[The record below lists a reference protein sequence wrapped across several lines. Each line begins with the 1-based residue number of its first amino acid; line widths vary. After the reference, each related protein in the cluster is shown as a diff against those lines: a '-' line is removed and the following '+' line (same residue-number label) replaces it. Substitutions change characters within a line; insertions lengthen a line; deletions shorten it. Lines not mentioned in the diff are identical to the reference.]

1 MVSTSNLGSWDG
13 QWTYYQILQYWTE
26 ETIVGICL
34 ERIPQLIILL
44 ASSRCEMSIGKA
56 SAGIWSRAIREIGVR
71 DDFTHDFKCII
82 SMSDYEKI
90 FCKQYVWSYE
100 LNIIKAQFTNYTFFI
115 IFPDAGDQ
123 LTQTQLIIFI
133 VAWSFLSMFFIFIL
147 LKLMTKIC
155 LGVINNVHYSI
166 IRPTQILSFL
176 PSWHQVRDQV
186 QPWSWS
192 GSAPD
197 SDMHPHTK
205 SRIAPGRRAWRSRL
219 A

>member
-1 MVSTSNLGSWDG
+1 MFGTNPSTHHS
-13 QWTYYQILQYWTE
+13 I
-26 ETIVGICL
+26 GIKWVWSL
-34 ERIPQLIILL
+34 WNEYDF
-44 ASSRCEMSIGKA
+44 GKA
-56 SAGIWSRAIREIGVR
+56 SAGIWSRAIREIGAR

-100 LNIIKAQFTNYTFFI
+100 WKIITAQFTNYTFFSVCWWSI
-115 IFPDAGDQ
+115 DPDPTHN
-123 LTQTQLIIFI
+123 LH
-133 VAWSFLSMFFIFIL
+133 SR
-147 LKLMTKIC
+147 LKLLINVLYLYPVEAHDQN
-155 LGVINNVHYSI
+155 LGVINNEHYSI
-166 IRPTQILSFL
+166 ICPTQILSFL
-176 PSWHQVRDQV
+176 PSWHQVQDQV

-205 SRIAPGRRAWRSRL
+205 SRIASGRSAWRSRL